1 MKDKEDIIID
11 AASKALCCIVV
22 GVVSYILFRLINFEA
37 LSAAVVSTAAAVV
50 LFFSMLSR

>member
-1 MKDKEDIIID
+1 MEKEDIIID